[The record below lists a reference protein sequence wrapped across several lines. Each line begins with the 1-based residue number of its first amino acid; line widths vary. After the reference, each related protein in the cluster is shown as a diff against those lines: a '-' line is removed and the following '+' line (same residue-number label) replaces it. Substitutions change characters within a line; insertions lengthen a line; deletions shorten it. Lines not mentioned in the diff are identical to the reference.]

1 MTYPTSTVSIYVN
14 GVELDIFSH
23 GIRDVRVRCSLAET
37 ASATMRFT
45 DGGVQDSDFAII
57 DDDKFAVGGTVVI
70 KLVAG
75 SAETTVFDGDIV
87 ALGTEATGTFDMSDG
102 FVTVVEAMDR
112 SHRLSAR
119 VQPTTYL
126 NMTSSDIVTTIAGEF
141 GLEAEVTAT
150 ELSHEYVLKTTND
163 RAFISELAD
172 RVGYEWYVEARKL
185 VFRPR
190 PAFANAAVEL
200 AYGQDLI
207 SFGARASAVDGA
219 QTINV
224 RGWDDAQS
232 TEIVGTASASAADDT
247 AIGST
252 STLGTATYQN
262 GAQTFGSTMTLVPG
276 VVLDQNEA
284 TARADAIAGDLQA
297 STLQLTGSCEGTAL
311 IKPGVWITVSN
322 VGRKLSGSYYITD
335 VEHRIGE
342 GSLVTRFRSAGRR
355 PTGLSAL
362 GAGSGRPPFGEI
374 GLVIGVVTN
383 VKDDEKK
390 MHRVKVRFPT
400 LPGLES
406 AWARVVTLG
415 GSKTSGMEARP
426 EIDDEVLVGFEQGD
440 PRRPF
445 VIGALLSK
453 TDTYRTGAINGDGSI
468 NKRGIRTRAGNKLEM
483 FDGDSRSAASGRY
496 IALIG
501 ADAATQIRLG
511 DENMTMKTN
520 NGNPI
525 TIESGTAKITL
536 DNGKVTITGDSIEIK
551 ATQGVKVQGV
561 TVDLKG
567 TQAVGIDGGTS
578 FKAQGVQVSVNGS
591 AVTEIKG
598 ALLKLN

>member
-1 MTYPTSTVSIYVN
+1 
-14 GVELDIFSH
+14 
-23 GIRDVRVRCSLAET
+23 
-37 ASATMRFT
+37 
-45 DGGVQDSDFAII
+45 
-57 DDDKFAVGGTVVI
+57 
-70 KLVAG
+70 
-75 SAETTVFDGDIV
+75 
-87 ALGTEATGTFDMSDG
+87 
-102 FVTVVEAMDR
+102 
-112 SHRLSAR
+112 
-119 VQPTTYL
+119 
-126 NMTSSDIVTTIAGEF
+126 MTSSDIVTTIAGEF

-453 TDTYRTGAINGDGSI
+453 TDTYRTGAINSDGSI

-483 FDGDSRSAASGRY
+483 FDGDSKSAASGRY

-501 ADAATQIRLG
+501 ADAATQISLG

-536 DNGKVTITGDSIEIK
+536 DNGKITITGDSIEIK

>member
-262 GAQTFGSTMTLVPG
+262 GA
-276 VVLDQNEA
+276 
-284 TARADAIAGDLQA
+284 R
-297 STLQLTGSCEGTAL
+297 
-311 IKPGVWITVSN
+311 
-322 VGRKLSGSYYITD
+322 D
-335 VEHRIGE
+335 VRQH
-342 GSLVTRFRSAGRR
+342 
-355 PTGLSAL
+355 
-362 GAGSGRPPFGEI
+362 
-374 GLVIGVVTN
+374 
-383 VKDDEKK
+383 D
-390 MHRVKVRFPT
+390 
-400 LPGLES
+400 
-406 AWARVVTLG
+406 
-415 GSKTSGMEARP
+415 
-426 EIDDEVLVGFEQGD
+426 D
-440 PRRPF
+440 PRARRR
-445 VIGALLSK
+445 ARSE
-453 TDTYRTGAINGDGSI
+453 
-468 NKRGIRTRAGNKLEM
+468 RGHRARRR
-483 FDGDSRSAASGRY
+483 DRR
-496 IALIG
+496 
-501 ADAATQIRLG
+501 
-511 DENMTMKTN
+511 
-520 NGNPI
+520 
-525 TIESGTAKITL
+525 
-536 DNGKVTITGDSIEIK
+536 
-551 ATQGVKVQGV
+551 
-561 TVDLKG
+561 
-567 TQAVGIDGGTS
+567 
-578 FKAQGVQVSVNGS
+578 
-591 AVTEIKG
+591 
-598 ALLKLN
+598 

>member
-1 MTYPTSTVSIYVN
+1 M
-14 GVELDIFSH
+14 
-23 GIRDVRVRCSLAET
+23 
-37 ASATMRFT
+37 
-45 DGGVQDSDFAII
+45 
-57 DDDKFAVGGTVVI
+57 
-70 KLVAG
+70 
-75 SAETTVFDGDIV
+75 
-87 ALGTEATGTFDMSDG
+87 
-102 FVTVVEAMDR
+102 
-112 SHRLSAR
+112 
-119 VQPTTYL
+119 
-126 NMTSSDIVTTIAGEF
+126 
-141 GLEAEVTAT
+141 
-150 ELSHEYVLKTTND
+150 
-163 RAFISELAD
+163 
-172 RVGYEWYVEARKL
+172 
-185 VFRPR
+185 
-190 PAFANAAVEL
+190 
-200 AYGQDLI
+200 
-207 SFGARASAVDGA
+207 
-219 QTINV
+219 
-224 RGWDDAQS
+224 
-232 TEIVGTASASAADDT
+232 
-247 AIGST
+247 
-252 STLGTATYQN
+252 
-262 GAQTFGSTMTLVPG
+262 PG

-511 DENMTMKTN
+511 DENMTMKTK

>member
-1 MTYPTSTVSIYVN
+1 MTYPTSTVAILVN
-14 GVELDIFSH
+14 GV
-23 GIRDVRVRCSLAET
+23 DVDLSTYGVIDLRVRSSLAET
-37 ASATMRFT
+37 ASATVRFA
-45 DGGVQDSDFAII
+45 DGGVLDSDFAVI
-57 DDDKFAVGGTVVI
+57 DDDRFDVGGTLVV

-75 SAETTVFDGDIV
+75 SSETTVFDGEIV
-87 ALGTEATGTFDMSDG
+87 ALGTEATGTFHVGEG

-119 VQPTTYL
+119 VKPTTYL
-126 NMTSSDIVTTIAGEF
+126 NQTSSEIVSAIAGEF

-150 ELSHEYVLKTTND
+150 ELQHEYVLKTTND
-163 RAFISELAD
+163 RAFITDLAD
-172 RVGYEWYVEARKL
+172 RIGYEWYVEARKL

-190 PAFANAAVEL
+190 PEFSAAVVDL
-200 AYGQDLI
+200 AYGRDLI

-232 TEIVGTASASAADDT
+232 VEIVGTASASSADNT
-247 AIGST
+247 AIGSG
-252 STLGTATYQN
+252 SPLGLTTYQK
-262 GAQTFGSTMTLVPG
+262 GAETFGATMVLVPG

-284 TARADAIAGDLQA
+284 NQRAEAIAGDLQS
-297 STLQLTGSCEGTAL
+297 STVQLTGSCEGTPL
-311 IKPGVWITVSN
+311 IKPGVWITISD

-335 VEHRIGE
+335 VEHRIGA

-374 GLVIGVVTN
+374 GLVIGMVTN
-383 VKDDEKK
+383 INDDKT
-390 MHRVKVRFPT
+390 MYRVKVRFPT
-400 LPGLES
+400 LPDLES

-415 GSKTSGMEARP
+415 GSAASGMEARP

-445 VIGALLSK
+445 VIGGLLSK
-453 TDTYRTGAINGDGSI
+453 SDTYRTGALNSDGSI
-468 NKRGIRTRAGNKLEM
+468 NKRGIRTRGGNKLEL
-483 FDGDSRSAASGRY
+483 FDGDSKSASSGRY

-501 ADAATQIRLG
+501 ADAATEIRLG
-511 DENMTMKTN
+511 DENMSMKTKS
-520 NGNPI
+520 GNPI

-551 ATQGVKVQGV
+551 ATQGAKVEGM

-567 TQAVGIDGGTS
+567 SQAVGIDGGTS

-591 AVTEIKG
+591 GMTEIKG